1 MLAAAKRAEADEFV
15 GGLTDPKGR
24 NGYDA
29 HDGLYA
35 RLWAHQSGGFLG
47 DDLVEVAAYAEEAIS
62 QARGEVE
69 ALPTRRARTGSSRR

>member
-29 HDGLYA
+29 HVGAA
-35 RLWAHQSGGFLG
+35 RIDRNMFLWEYG
-47 DDLVEVAAYAEEAIS
+47 
-62 QARGEVE
+62 
-69 ALPTRRARTGSSRR
+69 P